1 MKPEIEKLVSEI
13 REREARLQ
21 ERFTEAE
28 REFRY
33 ELHGRRV
40 RFTREVRDA
49 HRRYQTSLLHYLRG
63 ARFLNVLTAP
73 IIYGMVVP
81 LLFLDVSLAI
91 YQHTCF
97 RAYGVPRVRRRDYLV
112 ADRHRL
118 AYLNPIEKI
127 NCAYC
132 SYGNGLI
139 AFARE
144 VVARTEQYWCPIRHA
159 RPIPTPHDRY
169 ARFLDYGDAGGWHAG
184 LEALRHELEREG

>member
-1 MKPEIEKLVSEI
+1 MKPDVEKLVSEI

-21 ERFTEAE
+21 ERFAQAE

-40 RFTREVRDA
+40 RFAREVREA
-49 HRRYQTSLLHYLRG
+49 QRRYRISLLRYLRR
-63 ARFLNVLTAP
+63 ARPLNVLTAP
-73 IIYGMVVP
+73 IIYAMAVP
-81 LLFLDVSLAI
+81 LVFLDLCLAI

-97 RAYGVPRVRRRDYLV
+97 RAYGIPRVRRRDYIV
-112 ADRHRL
+112 IDRHRL
-118 AYLNPIEKI
+118 AYLNPIEKL

-132 SYGNGLI
+132 GYGNGLI

-159 RPIPTPHDRY
+159 RPIPAPHDRY
-169 ARFLDYGDAGGWHAG
+169 ARFLDYGDAGSWREG
-184 LEALRHELEREG
+184 LEALRREFEGEA